1 MQLALQSQSQ
11 ERGIHEGYIV
21 NAAMQRE
28 LHPVGVARFLKVAI
42 PLASALLA
50 IRRNDREGSA
60 TTATS
65 ALGDH
70 VRTE

>member
-28 LHPVGVARFLKVAI
+28 LHPVGVARFL
-42 PLASALLA
+42 
-50 IRRNDREGSA
+50 
-60 TTATS
+60 
-65 ALGDH
+65 
-70 VRTE
+70 